1 MAIEQTPKNELP
13 PKYYL
18 EYFNFVLDFVQE
30 KYRHILKEDEWRFL
44 RKYYCL
50 SEDAQCLFIRFSNRR
65 GLFFRVNKL
74 SYSELN
80 DIPALLNEL
89 LDREF
94 IEILNP
100 EKHKTF
106 SKEILDVWTT
116 KELVGQFSEPVSKLQ
131 TDKKSSYKK
140 LKKEALVEAIL
151 QDFELNEI
159 VKTLNNFEPI
169 IKVCFEY
176 EVTFMKFLFFGN
188 RYLDMTEFVMRDMG
202 FLQFENHDDD
212 KLVARFSTRKDAED
226 KWLITDQND
235 LFYQLKDAAPALE
248 VYDWFMNF
256 ADSVNDLSEVAKPS
270 YERLIIKV
278 ATFLEKSK
286 LLDEAILVY
295 RLTEQVPSR
304 ERQVRTLQKLN
315 HVDEAFSLCQQ
326 MIEYPKNADEKF
338 YAIDFLNKLNTKKRT
353 KKSTTSW
360 LHQAESIT
368 ISVDFRHQVEMGV
381 VDYYHQ
387 EGKMAVFAENH
398 LWRAIFGL
406 VFWDIVFDPSLVAF
420 HHPFQRRPSDLYLP
434 DFYEKRKDLIINHL
448 EGFANFQDLLM
459 YMGQRYESKF
469 GIANPFVVWLEE
481 IWLLVRKAV
490 ELIEFEAM
498 KKILHEMSKNLV
510 EHLRGFPDLF
520 MWDDSVVDTAA
531 VDTAAVDSV
540 AGQYCFV
547 EVKSPTD
554 NLSNQQLS
562 WLQYFQEIGVNAKV
576 LRVYWKE
583 NDALEMDNHLVE
595 SL

>member
-1 MAIEQTPKNELP
+1 MAQTELP

-18 EYFNFVLDFVQE
+18 EYFNYVLDFVQE
-30 KYRHILKEDEWRFL
+30 KYRHILNESEWRFL

-74 SYSELN
+74 SYSELI

-89 LDREF
+89 LEREF
-94 IEILNP
+94 IEHPKP
-100 EKHKTF
+100 EKHQTF
-106 SKEILDVWTT
+106 GKELLGVLTT
-116 KELVGQFSEPVSKLQ
+116 KELVGQFPEPVSKLL
-131 TDKKSSYKK
+131 TEKKSIYKK
-140 LKKEALVEAIL
+140 LKKEPLIEVIL
-151 QDFELNEI
+151 QDFTFEEI
-159 VKTLNNFEPI
+159 VKVLNDFEPI
-169 IKVCFEY
+169 IKVCFEF

-202 FLQFENHDDD
+202 LVQFESHDDD
-212 KLVARFSTRKDAED
+212 KLVARFNTRKDAED

-235 LFYQLKDAAPALE
+235 LFSQLKDIAPPIE
-248 VYDWFMNF
+248 IYDWFMNF
-256 ADSVNDLSEVAKPS
+256 ADTVDNLSEIALPS
-270 YERLIIKV
+270 YERLILKI

-286 LLDEAILVY
+286 VLDEALTIF

-315 HVDEAFSLCQQ
+315 HIDEAFSLCQQ
-326 MIEYPKNADEKF
+326 MIAFPKNADEKF
-338 YAIDFLNKLNTKKRT
+338 FATDFLNRLNTKKKT

-360 LHQAESIT
+360 LHQADSIT
-368 ISVDFRHQVEMGV
+368 ISIDFRHQVEMGV
-381 VDYYHQ
+381 VDYYHN
-387 EGKMAVFAENH
+387 EGKLAVFSENH

-434 DFYEKRKDLIINHL
+434 DFYEKRKDLIISHL
-448 EGFANFQDLLM
+448 EGFQDVQDLLV
-459 YMGQRYESKF
+459 YMGERYESKF
-469 GIANPFVVWLEE
+469 GIANPFVAWLEE
-481 IWLLVRKAV
+481 DGTHPIWLMVRKAV
-490 ELIEFEAM
+490 ELVEFGAM
-498 KKILHEMSKNLV
+498 RKILHEMSKNLV

-520 MWDDSVVDTAA
+520 MWDEKSGD
-531 VDTAAVDSV
+531 
-540 AGQYCFV
+540 YCFV

-562 WLQYFQEIGVNAKV
+562 WLQFFEEIGVKAKV

-583 NDALEMDNHLVE
+583 NNTLVE
-595 SL
+595 GIEN

>member
-1 MAIEQTPKNELP
+1 MAQNDLP

-18 EYFNFVLDFVQE
+18 EYFNYVLDFVQE
-30 KYRHILKEDEWRFL
+30 KYRHILNENEWRFL

-65 GLFFRVNKL
+65 GIFFRVNKL
-74 SYSELN
+74 SYSELS

-89 LDREF
+89 LEREF
-94 IEILNP
+94 IESLNA
-100 EKHKTF
+100 EKHQTF
-106 SKEILDVWTT
+106 SKEMLNVLNAKEIL
-116 KELVGQFSEPVSKLQ
+116 GRFSESPKEKLAH
-131 TDKKSSYKK
+131 YRK
-140 LKKEALVEAIL
+140 LKKEELVEAIL
-151 QDFELNEI
+151 QDYSLEKIIEKLN
-159 VKTLNNFEPI
+159 TFEPI
-169 IKVCFEY
+169 IKVCFEF

-202 FLQFENHDDD
+202 LVQFENHDDD
-212 KLVARFSTRKDAED
+212 KLVARFNTRNDAED

-235 LFYQLKDAAPALE
+235 LFYHLKDTAPPIE
-248 VYDWFMNF
+248 IYDWFMNF
-256 ADSVNDLSEVAKPS
+256 ADTVGELSEVAKPS
-270 YERLIIKV
+270 YERLIIKI

-286 LLDEAILVY
+286 QLDEALTIF

-304 ERQVRTLQKLN
+304 ERQVRTLQKLT
-315 HVDEAFSLCQQ
+315 HIDEAFSLCQQ
-326 MIEYPKNADEKF
+326 MIEFPKNADEKF
-338 YAIDFLNKLNTKKRT
+338 FAIDFLNKLNTKKKT

-368 ISVDFRHQVEMGV
+368 ISIDFRHQVEMGV
-381 VDYYHQ
+381 VDYYHN
-387 EGKMAVFAENH
+387 EGKLAVFAENH

-434 DFYEKRKDLIINHL
+434 DFYEKRKDMIISHL
-448 EGFANFQDLLM
+448 ASFTNVQELLT
-459 YMGQRYESKF
+459 YMGERYESKF

-481 IWLLVRKAV
+481 IWMIVRKAIEV
-490 ELIEFEAM
+490 VEFEAM

-520 MWDDSVVDTAA
+520 MWDDLTA
-531 VDTAAVDSV
+531 D
-540 AGQYCFV
+540 YCFV

-562 WLQYFQEIGVNAKV
+562 WLQYFEEIGVKAKV
-576 LRVYWKE
+576 LRVYWKDNEDLEGQIE
-583 NDALEMDNHLVE
+583 N
-595 SL
+595 

>member
-1 MAIEQTPKNELP
+1 MLQNELP

-18 EYFNFVLDFVQE
+18 EYFNYVLDFVQE
-30 KYRHILKEDEWRFL
+30 KYRHILNESEWRFL

-74 SYSELN
+74 SYSELS

-89 LDREF
+89 LEREF
-94 IEILNP
+94 IESLNP

-106 SKEILDVWTT
+106 SKEMLNVWTT
-116 KELVGQFSEPVSKLQ
+116 KELVEQFSKLL
-131 TDKKSSYKK
+131 TEKKIAYKK

-151 QDFELNEI
+151 QDFELNQITE
-159 VKTLNNFEPI
+159 TLNSFEPI

-202 FLQFENHDDD
+202 LVQFENHDDD
-212 KLVARFSTRKDAED
+212 KLVARFTTRKDAED

-235 LFYQLKDAAPALE
+235 LFFQLKDAAPALDI
-248 VYDWFMNF
+248 YDWFMNF

-315 HVDEAFSLCQQ
+315 HIDEAFSLCQQ

-368 ISVDFRHQVEMGV
+368 ISIDFRHQVEMGV

-387 EGKMAVFAENH
+387 EGKLAVFAENH

-434 DFYEKRKDLIINHL
+434 DFYEKRKDMIVSHL
-448 EGFANFQDLLM
+448 EGFDDVQDLLI
-459 YMGQRYESKF
+459 YMGERYESKF

-481 IWLLVRKAV
+481 IWLIARKAV

-520 MWDDSVVDTAA
+520 MWDDVS
-531 VDTAAVDSV
+531 
-540 AGQYCFV
+540 GEYCFV

-583 NDALEMDNHLVE
+583 NDNLERE
-595 SL
+595 SEQILNE

>member
-18 EYFNFVLDFVQE
+18 EYFNYVLDFVQE
-30 KYRHILKEDEWRFL
+30 KYRHILNEGEWRFL

-74 SYSELN
+74 SYSELTN
-80 DIPALLNEL
+80 IPALLNEL
-89 LDREF
+89 LEREF
-94 IEILNP
+94 IETLNP
-100 EKHKTF
+100 EKHQTF
-106 SKEILDVWTT
+106 SKEMLSVWTT
-116 KELVGQFSEPVSKLQ
+116 KELVEQFSKLL
-131 TDKKSSYKK
+131 TEKKAAYKK
-140 LKKEALVEAIL
+140 LKKEELVEAIL

-159 VKTLNNFEPI
+159 VETLNNFEPI

-202 FLQFENHDDD
+202 LVQFENHDDD
-212 KLVARFSTRKDAED
+212 KLVARFTTRKDAED

-235 LFYQLKDAAPALE
+235 LFSQLKDTAPALD

-256 ADSVNDLSEVAKPS
+256 ADSVHELSEVAKPS

-286 LLDEAILVY
+286 LLDEALLVY

-315 HVDEAFSLCQQ
+315 HIDEAFSLCQQ

-338 YAIDFLNKLNTKKRT
+338 YAIDFLNKLNTKKRA

-368 ISVDFRHQVEMGV
+368 ISIDFRHQVEMGV
-381 VDYYHQ
+381 VDYYNQ
-387 EGKMAVFAENH
+387 EGKLAVFSENH

-434 DFYEKRKDLIINHL
+434 DFYEKRKDLIVSHL
-448 EGFANFQDLLM
+448 EGFADVQDLLI
-459 YMGQRYESKF
+459 YMGERYESKF

-481 IWLLVRKAV
+481 IWLIVRKAV

-520 MWDDSVVDTAA
+520 MWDDVS
-531 VDTAAVDSV
+531 
-540 AGQYCFV
+540 GEYCFV

-576 LRVYWKE
+576 LRVYWRE
-583 NDALEMDNHLVE
+583 NDNLEEELVE
-595 SL
+595 N

>member
-1 MAIEQTPKNELP
+1 MAIEQTPKTELP

-30 KYRHILKEDEWRFL
+30 KYRHILNEGEWRFL

-74 SYSELN
+74 SYSELS

-89 LDREF
+89 LEREF
-94 IEILNP
+94 IESLNP
-100 EKHKTF
+100 EKHQTF
-106 SKEILDVWTT
+106 SKEMLSVWTT
-116 KELVGQFSEPVSKLQ
+116 KELVEQFSKLL
-131 TDKKSSYKK
+131 TEKKTTYKK
-140 LKKEALVEAIL
+140 LKKEELVEAIL

-159 VKTLNNFEPI
+159 VETLNSFEPI

-202 FLQFENHDDD
+202 LVQFENHDDD
-212 KLVARFSTRKDAED
+212 KLVARFTTRKDAED

-235 LFYQLKDAAPALE
+235 LFSQLKDTAPALD

-286 LLDEAILVY
+286 LLDEALLVY

-315 HVDEAFSLCQQ
+315 HIDEAFSLCQQ

-368 ISVDFRHQVEMGV
+368 ISIDFRHQVEMGV

-387 EGKMAVFAENH
+387 EGKLAVFAENH

-434 DFYEKRKDLIINHL
+434 DFYEKRKDMIISHL
-448 EGFANFQDLLM
+448 DSFANVQDLLV
-459 YMGQRYESKF
+459 YMGERYESKF

-481 IWLLVRKAV
+481 EGHHPIWLMVRKAV

-520 MWDDSVVDTAA
+520 MWDD
-531 VDTAAVDSV
+531 V
-540 AGQYCFV
+540 AGEYCFV

-583 NDALEMDNHLVE
+583 NDTLEEENSQQTTVD
-595 SL
+595 SPQ

>member
-1 MAIEQTPKNELP
+1 MAQTELP

-18 EYFNFVLDFVQE
+18 EYFNYVLDFVQE
-30 KYRHILKEDEWRFL
+30 KYRHILNESEWRFL

-74 SYSELN
+74 SYSELS
-80 DIPALLNEL
+80 DIPILLNEL
-89 LDREF
+89 LEREF
-94 IEILNP
+94 IEYPNS
-100 EKHKTF
+100 EKHQTF
-106 SKEILDVWTT
+106 SKELLGVFNT
-116 KELVGQFSEPVSKLQ
+116 KELVEQFSKLLNE
-131 TDKKSSYKK
+131 KKSIYKK
-140 LKKEALVEAIL
+140 LKKEPLVEAIL
-151 QDFELNEI
+151 QDFTFEEI
-159 VKTLNNFEPI
+159 VKVLNDFEPI

-202 FLQFENHDDD
+202 LVQFESHDND
-212 KLVARFSTRKDAED
+212 KLVARFNTRKDAED

-235 LFYQLKDAAPALE
+235 LFNQLKDTSLPIE
-248 VYDWFMNF
+248 IYDWFMNF
-256 ADSVNDLSEVAKPS
+256 VDSVDNLSEIALPS

-278 ATFLEKSK
+278 ATFLEKNK
-286 LLDEAILVY
+286 VLDEALTIF

-315 HVDEAFSLCQQ
+315 YIDEAFSLCQQ
-326 MIEYPKNADEKF
+326 MIELPKNADEKF
-338 YAIDFLNKLNTKKRT
+338 FAIDFLNRLNTKKKS

-360 LHQAESIT
+360 LHQADSIT
-368 ISVDFRHQVEMGV
+368 ISIDFSHQVEMGV
-381 VDYYHQ
+381 VDFYHN
-387 EGKMAVFAENH
+387 EGKLAVFSENH

-434 DFYEKRKDLIINHL
+434 DFYEKRKGLIISHL
-448 EGFANFQDLLM
+448 ESFQDIQDLLI
-459 YMGQRYESKF
+459 YMGERYESKF

-481 IWLLVRKAV
+481 EGTHPIWLMVRKAV
-490 ELIEFEAM
+490 ELVDFGAM

-520 MWDDSVVDTAA
+520 MWDEKSED
-531 VDTAAVDSV
+531 
-540 AGQYCFV
+540 YCFV

-562 WLQYFQEIGVNAKV
+562 WLQFFEEIGVKAKV
-576 LRVYWKE
+576 LRVYWKG
-583 NDALEMDNHLVE
+583 NDTLIDEIE
-595 SL
+595 Q

>member
-18 EYFNFVLDFVQE
+18 EYFNYVLDFVQE
-30 KYRHILKEDEWRFL
+30 KYRHILNEGEWRFL

-74 SYSELN
+74 SYSELT

-89 LDREF
+89 LEREF
-94 IEILNP
+94 IENINS

-106 SKEILDVWTT
+106 SKEMLSVWTT
-116 KELVGQFSEPVSKLQ
+116 KELVEQFSKLL
-131 TDKKSSYKK
+131 TEKKTAYKK
-140 LKKEALVEAIL
+140 LKKEELVEAIL

-159 VKTLNNFEPI
+159 VEILNNFEPI
-169 IKVCFEY
+169 IKVGFEY

-202 FLQFENHDDD
+202 LVQFENHDDD
-212 KLVARFSTRKDAED
+212 KLVARFNTRKDAED

-235 LFYQLKDAAPALE
+235 LFSQLKDTAPALD

-256 ADSVNDLSEVAKPS
+256 ADSVHELSEVAKPS

-286 LLDEAILVY
+286 LLDEALLVY

-315 HVDEAFSLCQQ
+315 HIDEAFSLCQQ

-368 ISVDFRHQVEMGV
+368 VSIDFRHQVEMGV
-381 VDYYHQ
+381 VDYYNQ
-387 EGKMAVFAENH
+387 EGKLAVFSENH

-434 DFYEKRKDLIINHL
+434 DFYEKRKYLIISHL
-448 EGFANFQDLLM
+448 EGFADVQDLLV
-459 YMGQRYESKF
+459 YMGERYESKF

-481 IWLLVRKAV
+481 IWLIVRKAV
-490 ELIEFEAM
+490 ELIEFDAM
-498 KKILHEMSKNLV
+498 KQILHEMSKNLV

-520 MWDDSVVDTAA
+520 MWDDVS
-531 VDTAAVDSV
+531 
-540 AGQYCFV
+540 GEYCFV

-583 NDALEMDNHLVE
+583 NDTLEEELVE
-595 SL
+595 NRE

>member
-1 MAIEQTPKNELP
+1 MAFEQTPKNELP

-18 EYFNFVLDFVQE
+18 EYFNYVLDFVQE
-30 KYRHILKEDEWRFL
+30 KYRHILNEGEWRFL

-50 SEDAQCLFIRFSNRR
+50 SEDAQCLFIRFANRR

-74 SYSELN
+74 SYSELT

-89 LDREF
+89 LEREF
-94 IEILNP
+94 IENLNS
-100 EKHKTF
+100 EKHQTF
-106 SKEILDVWTT
+106 SKEMLSVLNS
-116 KELVGQFSEPVSKLQ
+116 KELVEQFSKLL
-131 TDKKSSYKK
+131 TEKKATYKK
-140 LKKEALVEAIL
+140 LKKEELVEAIL
-151 QDFELNEI
+151 QDFELEQI
-159 VKTLNNFEPI
+159 VEVLNKFEPI

-202 FLQFENHDDD
+202 LVQFENHDDD
-212 KLVARFSTRKDAED
+212 KLVARFNTRKDAED

-235 LFYQLKDAAPALE
+235 LFSQLKDTAPALD

-256 ADSVNDLSEVAKPS
+256 ADSVDDLSEVAKPS

-286 LLDEAILVY
+286 LLDEALLVY

-315 HVDEAFSLCQQ
+315 HIDEAFSLCQQ

-360 LHQAESIT
+360 LHQADSIT
-368 ISVDFRHQVEMGV
+368 VSIDFRHQVEMGV

-387 EGKMAVFAENH
+387 EGKLAVFSENH

-434 DFYEKRKDLIINHL
+434 DFYEKRKDLIISHL
-448 EGFANFQDLLM
+448 ETFADVQDLLV
-459 YMGQRYESKF
+459 YMGERYESKF

-481 IWLLVRKAV
+481 IWLIVRKAV
-490 ELIEFEAM
+490 ELIEFNAM
-498 KKILHEMSKNLV
+498 KQILHEMSKNLV

-520 MWDDSVVDTAA
+520 MWDDVS
-531 VDTAAVDSV
+531 
-540 AGQYCFV
+540 GEYCFV

-576 LRVYWKE
+576 LRVYWRE
-583 NDALEMDNHLVE
+583 NDIFEQEESSQPPITDNID
-595 SL
+595 

>member
-18 EYFNFVLDFVQE
+18 EYFNYVLDFVQE
-30 KYRHILKEDEWRFL
+30 KYRHILNEGEWRFL

-65 GLFFRVNKL
+65 GLFFKVNKL
-74 SYSELN
+74 SYSELTN
-80 DIPALLNEL
+80 IPALLNEL
-89 LDREF
+89 LEREF
-94 IEILNP
+94 IESLNP
-100 EKHKTF
+100 EKHQTF
-106 SKEILDVWTT
+106 SKEMLNVWTT
-116 KELVGQFSEPVSKLQ
+116 KELVEQFSKLL
-131 TDKKSSYKK
+131 TEKKAAYKK
-140 LKKEALVEAIL
+140 LKKEELVEAIL
-151 QDFELNEI
+151 QDFELSQI
-159 VKTLNNFEPI
+159 VETLNDFEPI

-202 FLQFENHDDD
+202 LVQFENHDDD
-212 KLVARFSTRKDAED
+212 KLVARFNTRKDAED

-235 LFYQLKDAAPALE
+235 LFSQLKDTAPALD

-286 LLDEAILVY
+286 LLDEALLVY

-315 HVDEAFSLCQQ
+315 HIDEAFSLCQQ

-338 YAIDFLNKLNTKKRT
+338 YAIDFLNKLNTKKRA

-368 ISVDFRHQVEMGV
+368 VSIDFRHQVEMGV

-387 EGKMAVFAENH
+387 EGKLAVFAENH

-434 DFYEKRKDLIINHL
+434 DFYEKRKDLIISHL
-448 EGFANFQDLLM
+448 DGFADVQDLLI
-459 YMGQRYESKF
+459 YMGERYESKF

-481 IWLLVRKAV
+481 IWLIVRKAV

-520 MWDDSVVDTAA
+520 MWDDI
-531 VDTAAVDSV
+531 
-540 AGQYCFV
+540 AGEYCFV

-576 LRVYWKE
+576 LRVYWRE
-583 NDALEMDNHLVE
+583 NDNLEEVD
-595 SL
+595 SQQPTSR

>member
-1 MAIEQTPKNELP
+1 MAVDQTPKNELP

-18 EYFNFVLDFVQE
+18 EYFNYVLDFVQE
-30 KYRHILKEDEWRFL
+30 KYRHILNEGEWRFL

-50 SEDAQCLFIRFSNRR
+50 SEDAQCLFIRFANRR

-74 SYSELN
+74 SYSELA

-89 LDREF
+89 LEREF
-94 IEILNP
+94 IENLNS
-100 EKHKTF
+100 EKHQTF
-106 SKEILDVWTT
+106 SKEMLNVLNT
-116 KELVGQFSEPVSKLQ
+116 KELVEQFSKLLIE
-131 TDKKSSYKK
+131 KKTTYKK
-140 LKKEALVEAIL
+140 LKKEELVEVIL
-151 QDFELNEI
+151 HDFELNQI
-159 VKTLNNFEPI
+159 VETLNNFEPI

-202 FLQFENHDDD
+202 LVQFENHDDD

-235 LFYQLKDAAPALE
+235 LFSQLKDTAPALD
-248 VYDWFMNF
+248 VFDWFMNF

-286 LLDEAILVY
+286 LLDEALLVY

-315 HVDEAFSLCQQ
+315 HIDEAFSLCQQ

-368 ISVDFRHQVEMGV
+368 VSVDFRHQVEMGV

-387 EGKMAVFAENH
+387 EGKLAVFSENH

-434 DFYEKRKDLIINHL
+434 DFYEKRKDLIISHL
-448 EGFANFQDLLM
+448 ETFADVQDLLV
-459 YMGQRYESKF
+459 YMGERYESKF
-469 GIANPFVVWLEE
+469 GIANPFVV
-481 IWLLVRKAV
+481 
-490 ELIEFEAM
+490 
-498 KKILHEMSKNLV
+498 
-510 EHLRGFPDLF
+510 
-520 MWDDSVVDTAA
+520 
-531 VDTAAVDSV
+531 
-540 AGQYCFV
+540 
-547 EVKSPTD
+547 
-554 NLSNQQLS
+554 
-562 WLQYFQEIGVNAKV
+562 
-576 LRVYWKE
+576 
-583 NDALEMDNHLVE
+583 
-595 SL
+595 

>member
-1 MAIEQTPKNELP
+1 MLQNELP

-18 EYFNFVLDFVQE
+18 EYFNYVLDFVQE
-30 KYRHILKEDEWRFL
+30 KYRHILNESEWRFL

-74 SYSELN
+74 SYSELS

-89 LDREF
+89 LEREF
-94 IEILNP
+94 IESLNP

-106 SKEILDVWTT
+106 SKEMLNVWTT
-116 KELVGQFSEPVSKLQ
+116 KELVEQFSKLL
-131 TDKKSSYKK
+131 TEKKIAYKK

-151 QDFELNEI
+151 QDFELNQITE
-159 VKTLNNFEPI
+159 TLNSFEPI

-202 FLQFENHDDD
+202 LVQFENHDDD
-212 KLVARFSTRKDAED
+212 KLVARFTTRKDAED

-235 LFYQLKDAAPALE
+235 LFFQLKDAAPALDI
-248 VYDWFMNF
+248 YDWFMNF

-315 HVDEAFSLCQQ
+315 HIDEAFSLCQQ

-368 ISVDFRHQVEMGV
+368 ISIDFRHQVEMGV

-387 EGKMAVFAENH
+387 EGKLAVFAENH

-434 DFYEKRKDLIINHL
+434 DFYEKRKDMIVSHL
-448 EGFANFQDLLM
+448 EGFDDVQDLLI
-459 YMGQRYESKF
+459 YMGERYESKF

-481 IWLLVRKAV
+481 IWLIARKAV

-520 MWDDSVVDTAA
+520 MWDDVS
-531 VDTAAVDSV
+531 
-540 AGQYCFV
+540 GEYCFV

-554 NLSNQQLS
+554 NLS
-562 WLQYFQEIGVNAKV
+562 
-576 LRVYWKE
+576 
-583 NDALEMDNHLVE
+583 
-595 SL
+595 

>member
-18 EYFNFVLDFVQE
+18 EYFNYVLDFVQE
-30 KYRHILKEDEWRFL
+30 KYRHILNEGEWRFL

-74 SYSELN
+74 SYSELT

-89 LDREF
+89 LEREF
-94 IEILNP
+94 IESLNP
-100 EKHKTF
+100 EKHQTF
-106 SKEILDVWTT
+106 SKEMLNVWTT
-116 KELVGQFSEPVSKLQ
+116 KELVEQFSKLL
-131 TDKKSSYKK
+131 TEKKAAYKK
-140 LKKEALVEAIL
+140 LKKEELVEAIL
-151 QDFELNEI
+151 QDFELSKI
-159 VKTLNNFEPI
+159 VETLNNFEPI

-202 FLQFENHDDD
+202 LVQFETHDDD
-212 KLVARFSTRKDAED
+212 KLVARFTTRKDAED

-235 LFYQLKDAAPALE
+235 LFSQLKDTAPALD

-256 ADSVNDLSEVAKPS
+256 AGSVHELSEVAKPS

-286 LLDEAILVY
+286 LLDEALLVY

-315 HVDEAFSLCQQ
+315 HIDEAFSLCQQ

-338 YAIDFLNKLNTKKRT
+338 YAIDFLNKLNTKKRA

-368 ISVDFRHQVEMGV
+368 ISIDFRHQVEMGV
-381 VDYYHQ
+381 VDYYNQ
-387 EGKMAVFAENH
+387 EGKLAVFSENH

-434 DFYEKRKDLIINHL
+434 DFYEKRKDLIVSHL
-448 EGFANFQDLLM
+448 DGFADVQDLLI
-459 YMGQRYESKF
+459 YMGERYESKF

-481 IWLLVRKAV
+481 IWLIVRKAV

-510 EHLRGFPDLF
+510 ENLRGFPDLF
-520 MWDDSVVDTAA
+520 MWDD
-531 VDTAAVDSV
+531 AAVDSV
-540 AGQYCFV
+540 SGEYCFV

-576 LRVYWKE
+576 LRVYWRE
-583 NDALEMDNHLVE
+583 NDNLEEELVE
-595 SL
+595 NRE

>member
-18 EYFNFVLDFVQE
+18 EYFNYVLDFVQE
-30 KYRHILKEDEWRFL
+30 KYRHILNEGEWRFL

-65 GLFFRVNKL
+65 GLFFRINKL
-74 SYSELN
+74 SYSELT

-89 LDREF
+89 LEREF
-94 IEILNP
+94 IENLNP

-106 SKEILDVWTT
+106 SKEMLSVLNT
-116 KELVGQFSEPVSKLQ
+116 KELVEQFSKLL
-131 TDKKSSYKK
+131 TEKKATYKK
-140 LKKEALVEAIL
+140 LKKEELVEAIL
-151 QDFELNEI
+151 QDFELSKI
-159 VKTLNNFEPI
+159 VEALNGFEPI
-169 IKVCFEY
+169 VKVCFEY

-202 FLQFENHDDD
+202 LVQFENHDDD
-212 KLVARFSTRKDAED
+212 KLVARFTTRKDAED

-235 LFYQLKDAAPALE
+235 LFSQLKDTAPALD

-256 ADSVNDLSEVAKPS
+256 ADSVHELSEVAKPS

-286 LLDEAILVY
+286 LLDEALLVY

-315 HVDEAFSLCQQ
+315 HIDEAFSLCQQ

-338 YAIDFLNKLNTKKRT
+338 YAIDFLNKLNTKKRA

-368 ISVDFRHQVEMGV
+368 VSIDFRHQVEMGV

-387 EGKMAVFAENH
+387 EGKLAVFAENH

-434 DFYEKRKDLIINHL
+434 DFYEKRKDLIISHL
-448 EGFANFQDLLM
+448 DGFPDVQDLLI
-459 YMGQRYESKF
+459 YMGERYESKF

-481 IWLLVRKAV
+481 IWMIVRKAV

-520 MWDDSVVDTAA
+520 MWDDVS
-531 VDTAAVDSV
+531 
-540 AGQYCFV
+540 GEYCFV

-583 NDALEMDNHLVE
+583 NDTFEEELVE
-595 SL
+595 NRE

>member
-18 EYFNFVLDFVQE
+18 EYFNYVLDFVQE
-30 KYRHILKEDEWRFL
+30 KYRHILNEGEWRFL

-74 SYSELN
+74 SYSELTN
-80 DIPALLNEL
+80 IPALLNEL
-89 LDREF
+89 LEREF
-94 IEILNP
+94 IESLNP
-100 EKHKTF
+100 EKHQTF
-106 SKEILDVWTT
+106 SKEMLNVWTT
-116 KELVGQFSEPVSKLQ
+116 KELVEQFSKLLIE
-131 TDKKSSYKK
+131 KKAAYKK
-140 LKKEALVEAIL
+140 LKKEELVEAIL
-151 QDFELNEI
+151 QDFELSQI
-159 VKTLNNFEPI
+159 VETLNSFEPI
-169 IKVCFEY
+169 VKVCFEY

-202 FLQFENHDDD
+202 LVQFENHDDD
-212 KLVARFSTRKDAED
+212 KLVARFTTRKDAED

-235 LFYQLKDAAPALE
+235 LFSQLKDTAPALD

-286 LLDEAILVY
+286 LLDEALLVY

-315 HVDEAFSLCQQ
+315 HIDEAFSLCQQ

-368 ISVDFRHQVEMGV
+368 VSIDFRHQVEMGV

-387 EGKMAVFAENH
+387 EGKLAVFAENH

-434 DFYEKRKDLIINHL
+434 DFYEKRKDLIISHL
-448 EGFANFQDLLM
+448 DGFADVQDLLI
-459 YMGQRYESKF
+459 YMGERYESKF

-481 IWLLVRKAV
+481 IWLIVRKAV

-520 MWDDSVVDTAA
+520 MWDD
-531 VDTAAVDSV
+531 V
-540 AGQYCFV
+540 AGEYCFV

-576 LRVYWKE
+576 LRVYWRE
-583 NDALEMDNHLVE
+583 NDNLEEVDSQQPTVD
-595 SL
+595 SPQ